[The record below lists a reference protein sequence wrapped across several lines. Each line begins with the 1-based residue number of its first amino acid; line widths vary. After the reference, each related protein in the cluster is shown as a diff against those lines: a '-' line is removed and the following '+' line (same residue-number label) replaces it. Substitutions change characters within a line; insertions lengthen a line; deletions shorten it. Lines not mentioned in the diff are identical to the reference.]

1 MKKLTI
7 TFFSILTIL
16 LLAVFV
22 FASEER
28 LILSAKIDGKDVRF
42 ALDTGA
48 PDSLTISKQTAKR
61 LFLNTWKEGGN
72 TIATFELEI
81 AGDKWDKVQA
91 LVIDFLPFS
100 DIDGFIGWP
109 ALRGN
114 MWQVQWQDMS
124 LLSIQSMP
132 EEALSWQVLKLH
144 SQAPIA
150 AAFIHDD
157 KQGLI
162 YFDTGSKDGI
172 ALSESRWHKLV
183 IEKPYLPMT
192 LKTGFMP
199 AAGGFFVTEL
209 CWSDKFKIDSLIF
222 DYVMI
227 EKSAYKW
234 PQLEAVFGLEALKHF
249 EIVFDLKE
257 NNIYM
262 KKRPYPRVNLKYNR
276 LGASFPPASL
286 ASDKLVGHVLENS
299 PAHRAGLRTGDVLL
313 RVGNIDMTQWRIDP
327 SILKKEFWT
336 ADAGTEYKLE
346 IERNG
351 KKQVFTVVLEEIF
364 KITDDKEQLLKNK

>member
-7 TFFSILTIL
+7 TFFSILMIL
-16 LLAVFV
+16 LLAASV
-22 FASEER
+22 FASDER
-28 LILSAKIDGKDVRF
+28 LILSAKMDGKDVRF
-42 ALDTGA
+42 AFDTGA

-61 LFLNTWKEGGN
+61 LFLNTREEKGK

-81 AGDKWDKVQA
+81 AGDKWDKAQA

-114 MWQVQWQDMS
+114 IWQVQWQDMS
-124 LLSIQSMP
+124 LLAVKSMP

-150 AAFIHDD
+150 AAFLHDG

-162 YFDTGSKDGI
+162 YLDTGSSEGI
-172 ALSESRWHKLV
+172 ALSELRWQKLV
-183 IEKPYLPMT
+183 TEKPYLPMT

-209 CWSDKFKIDSLIF
+209 CWSDEFKIDSLTIPRI
-222 DYVMI
+222 MI
-227 EKSAYKW
+227 QKSAYKW

-257 NNIYM
+257 NKIYM
-262 KKRPYPRVNLKYNR
+262 KELPYSPVNLKYNR

-286 ASDKLVGHVLENS
+286 SSDRLVGHVLDNS
-299 PAHRAGLRTGDVLL
+299 PAYRAGLRTGDVLL
-313 RVGNIDMTQWRIDP
+313 RVDNIDMTQWRINP

-336 ADAGTEYKLE
+336 ANAGTEYKLE
-346 IERNG
+346 IDRNG
-351 KKQVFTVVLEEIF
+351 KKQVITVVLEEIF
-364 KITDDKEQLLKNK
+364 KITDDKKQLSETK